1 MILGRG
7 VRASMILRALEVT
20 QAVMNEDP
28 QPVSVFGD
36 SHSTLFFPTHFY
48 AGRLGYKE
56 DLPVRVSGQSIR
68 AASLAGFRPGSSKL
82 NVKDEISKALPDAQ
96 KMVLAFGQVDLE
108 LGFYYRLAIKGEET
122 DPTRY
127 VQWLLSIY
135 RDFLGSLD
143 FSHCD
148 VALKG
153 VNLTALSPRGFA
165 TRYVSRIVTE
175 GKDMTWKEAV
185 PVVRPHILAEN
196 GQNAM
201 HLAFNAGLQQLA
213 EDVGVRY
220 FDLNED
226 LAASSHPSLA
236 AGPIRLADQF
246 KTGAFDHHV
255 ADTVVA
261 RRVHYEGLLKAFDL
275 L

>member
-1 MILGRG
+1 
-7 VRASMILRALEVT
+7 
-20 QAVMNEDP
+20 MNEDP
-28 QPVSVFGD
+28 QMVSVLGD

-48 AGRLGYKE
+48 AGRLGYR
-56 DLPVRVSGQSIR
+56 DSLPVRVTGRSIR

-82 NVKDEISKALPDAQ
+82 NVKEEISAALAEAQ
-96 KMVLAFGQVDLE
+96 KLVLAFGQVDLE
-108 LGFYYRLAIKGEET
+108 LGYYYRLAIKQEEIE
-122 DPTRY
+122 PTRY
-127 VQWLLSIY
+127 VEWLLAIY
-135 RDFLGSLD
+135 RDFLNGLELAP
-143 FSHCD
+143 CD

-185 PVVRPHILAEN
+185 PVVRPHVLSE
-196 GQNAM
+196 GEQNAM
-201 HLAFNAGLQQLA
+201 HLAFNAGLAQLT
-213 EDVGVRY
+213 EELGLRY
-220 FDLNED
+220 FDLNEE
-226 LAASSHPSLA
+226 LATSPHPALA
-236 AGPIRLADQF
+236 AGPITLADQF

>member
-1 MILGRG
+1 
-7 VRASMILRALEVT
+7 
-20 QAVMNEDP
+20 MNEDP
-28 QPVSVFGD
+28 QLVSVFGD

-48 AGRLGYKE
+48 AGRLGYRE
-56 DLPVRVSGQSIR
+56 TLPVRVTGRAVR

-82 NVKDEISKALPDAQ
+82 NVKDEIASALPEAQ
-96 KMVLAFGQVDLE
+96 RMVLAFGQVDLE
-108 LGFYYRLAIKGEET
+108 LGYYYRLAIKQEET
-122 DPTRY
+122 DPTCY
-127 VQWLLSIY
+127 VEWLLGIY
-135 RDFLGSLD
+135 RDFLNSLE
-143 FSHCD
+143 HAQCD

-165 TRYVSRIVTE
+165 IRYVSRIVTE

-185 PVVRPHILAEN
+185 PVVRPHVLSEDE
-196 GQNAM
+196 QNAM
-201 HLAFNAGLQQLA
+201 HLAFNAGLAQLA
-213 EDVGVRY
+213 RELGLRY
-220 FDLNED
+220 FDLNEE
-226 LAASSHPSLA
+226 LAASPHPALA
-236 AGPIRLADQF
+236 AEPIRLADQF